1 MGTKAQRQNQHM
13 RRLMSKIKKFEK
25 AGRNTEGIQKE
36 LLYCVGEIERPPFKT
51 GRDVDPRLK
60 KKYSS

>member
-25 AGRNTEGIQKE
+25 TGRNTEGLQKE
-36 LLYCVGEIERPPFKT
+36 LLYCVGETDRPPFKT
-51 GRDVDPRLK
+51 GRDVDRRSK
-60 KKYSS
+60 KRY